1 MQGRRD
7 FASSR
12 ALVAARYDVVVTT
25 EAERARVLLAQRA
38 DSGLAPL

>member
-25 EAERARVLLAQRA
+25 EAERARVLLAKLGPS
-38 DSGLAPL
+38 D